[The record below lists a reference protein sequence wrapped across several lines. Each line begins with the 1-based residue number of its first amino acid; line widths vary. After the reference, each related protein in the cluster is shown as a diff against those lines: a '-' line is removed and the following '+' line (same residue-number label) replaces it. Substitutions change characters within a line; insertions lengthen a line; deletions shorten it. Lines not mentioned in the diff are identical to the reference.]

1 MALWI
6 NLCSFLLHCVSWGLC
21 KGPSVCHYIRG
32 SLCPSFQ
39 LNYSCAKALLISVEA
54 AAFLRYEPAVMWL
67 YRDQSSLYST
77 SQCHILNSPPQTP
90 WHSPST
96 LLLCSIFQSLPL
108 SHLFLFSVFCV
119 LLSVSDLMR
128 TDTLFLLRTGFLFS
142 LSYIALYST
151 LFLPLQPLAVKKKN
165 LLPHIFEALF
175 PPQSFHHTTCSHP
188 ACTSVSLLYPWAVT
202 FPADPPP
209 LYSKVSFQP
218 QTCTA

>member
-151 LFLPLQPLAVKKKN
+151 LFLPLQPLAVKKKKPTPTY
-165 LLPHIFEALF
+165 LWSPLSSPIF
-175 PPQSFHHTTCSHP
+175 PPHYLFSSCLYLCLLTVSLSSHFPRWP
-188 ACTSVSLLYPWAVT
+188 ATSV
-202 FPADPPP
+202 
-209 LYSKVSFQP
+209 Q
-218 QTCTA
+218 